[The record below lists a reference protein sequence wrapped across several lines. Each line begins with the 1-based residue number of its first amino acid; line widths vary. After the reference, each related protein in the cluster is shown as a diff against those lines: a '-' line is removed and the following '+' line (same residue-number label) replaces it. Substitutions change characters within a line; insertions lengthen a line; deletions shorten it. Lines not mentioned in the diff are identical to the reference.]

1 MTTQISVVMPVLNG
15 ERFIAAA
22 LDSVAAGAGGL
33 NHELILADGGSSD
46 ATLTIAANYP
56 FVRVLKGPD
65 RGLYDGLN
73 KAISE
78 ARGDFIALLNSDDAL
93 HAGGLAK
100 LFAAAQAQGADMAMG
115 GVSYGATLD
124 AGEVVYPRTS
134 LSVEGLAFGIP
145 AINARLFRAS
155 VFKKAG
161 LFRTDLGVGA
171 DREVLARMHIAG
183 VSGVAV
189 RAPVYHYRTHDGSL
203 TLSGDGA
210 ARQRIWRSDTGVL
223 QTILQMPDLERPHAR
238 AASRGLALLRA
249 KQTAARWRGR
259 ESSSP
264 AHAALSFADVL
275 ELPAAAV
282 RWWAWRGQ
290 LSGY

>member
-1 MTTQISVVMPVLNG
+1 MTAQISIVMPVLNG

-33 NHELILADGGSSD
+33 DYELILADGGSSD
-46 ATLTIAANYP
+46 ATLTIAGRYP
-56 FVRVLKGPD
+56 RVRILKGPD

-78 ARGDFIALLNSDDAL
+78 ARGAFVALLNSDDAL
-93 HAGGLAK
+93 HACGLAQ
-100 LFAAAQAQGADMAMG
+100 LFAAAEGQGADMAMG

-124 AGEVVYPRTS
+124 AGEFVYSRSS

-145 AINARLFRAS
+145 AINARLFRTS
-155 VFKKAG
+155 MLRKAG

-171 DREVLARMHIAG
+171 DRELLARMHIAG
-183 VSGVAV
+183 IRGVAV
-189 RAPVYHYRTHDGSL
+189 RAPVYHYRTHEGSL
-203 TLSGDGA
+203 TLAGDST
-210 ARQRIWRSDTGVL
+210 ARWRIWCSDTEVL
-223 QTILQMPDLERPHAR
+223 QTILQMPDLDKRHAR

-249 KQTAARWRGR
+249 KQTVGRWRSR
-259 ESSSP
+259 ETKTLPHS
-264 AHAALSFADVL
+264 ALSFSDVL

-282 RWWAWRGQ
+282 RWWSWRGQ